1 MVSSKQYMGEPL
13 SFFVPAHFS
22 GSWGEY
28 TNNICMMS
36 KAFYVPVDTS
46 FSWQSATPKYN
57 IDLNNLKNN
66 NSHIKFVRVDNLMV
80 YYPFLLLFQAILFY
94 LPYL

>member
-13 SFFVPAHFS
+13 SCFCPAHFS
-22 GSWGEY
+22 GSWSEY

-46 FSWQSATPKYN
+46 FSWQSATPKY
-57 IDLNNLKNN
+57 IELNNQQKTN
-66 NSHIKFVRVDNLMV
+66 NSHIKFVRVDNFMV
-80 YYPFLLLFQAILFY
+80 YYPFLLLIQAIFFY